1 MFKQLLYSSTVT
13 LLLTGCVHT
22 PNIPAPSVAE
32 RADSIQRVFETPE
45 PYTPRR
51 LDSLLVLE
59 FLKGH
64 PEFTTDSAGV
74 MDFYR
79 RREFQPAWFHGDS
92 LGEAAITFL
101 QLIGSIDTSGMK
113 VATDLH
119 ALSREVNALIERADT
134 LAWSDSLIAITDLS
148 LTARFFRVA
157 ETKYGG
163 FVQRDL
169 RELDWYI
176 PRRKKNYELL
186 LDSLVAGVTDL
197 SPIEPLHPQYRL
209 LKEQLRRHAAL
220 DTFSWPPLDVRLCD
234 GKHPEPPDSSGRA
247 LRERLFLLG
256 DLASNDGSNGLDSVL
271 RGGII
276 SAQQRFGMK
285 ETGMPDADLLAALN
299 VPIAERMRTIL
310 LNMERLRWMPQ
321 QPGPERIEVNIPEFR
336 LHVYEADTL
345 AWEMDVV
352 VGAEATHTV
361 IFNGLL
367 TQVVFAP
374 YWNIPQSIIRKE
386 ILPAV
391 KRSVGYLDRKRM
403 EVVMG
408 GKVVSARSI
417 KWDRYTNGVP
427 FTIRQRP
434 GPGNALGQVKFLFPN
449 QHSIYLHDTPS
460 KEKFAHRKRAFSH
473 GCIRLS
479 QPRRLAEYLLA
490 SDTLWNDERIS
501 KAMIGTTEQVIPI
514 ASAVPVTLTYFTAW
528 VDRAGRMQFRD
539 DVYGHDAHLS
549 SELFGTGQEQ
559 EDVTEAP

>member
-1 MFKQLLYSSTVT
+1 MLKQIPFVLAASILLI
-13 LLLTGCVHT
+13 GCDHL
-22 PNIPAPSVAE
+22 PNIPVPTVAQ
-32 RADSIQRVFETPE
+32 RADSIQRVFETPV

-51 LDSLLVLE
+51 LDSLLVLD

-64 PEFTTDSAGV
+64 PEFHADSGGV

-92 LGEAAITFL
+92 LGEAAMTFL
-101 QLIGSIDTSGMK
+101 QLIATIDTSGIRS
-113 VATDLH
+113 VADLH
-119 ALSREVNALIERADT
+119 TLASEVNALIDRADT
-134 LAWSDSLIAITDLS
+134 LQWTDSAIAITDLS

-176 PRRKKNYELL
+176 PRRKKNYEML

-209 LKEQLRRHAAL
+209 LKEQLKRYAAL
-220 DTFSWPPLDVRLCD
+220 DTLPWPPLDVRLCD
-234 GKHPEPPDSSGRA
+234 RKQPEPPDSSGMA

-256 DLASNDGSNGLDSVL
+256 DMAMNDGSNGLDSSL
-271 RGGII
+271 DAGIR
-276 SAQQRFGMK
+276 SAQHRFGLK
-285 ETGMPDADLLAALN
+285 ETGYPDAALLAALN
-299 VPIAERMRTIL
+299 VPIADRMRTL
-310 LNMERLRWMPQ
+310 LVNMERLRWMPP
-321 QPGPERIEVNIPEFR
+321 QPDPDRIEVNIPEFR
-336 LHVYEADTL
+336 LHVYEHDTL

-352 VGAEATHTV
+352 VGAEATRTV
-361 IFNGLL
+361 IFSGSL
-367 TQVVFAP
+367 TRVAFAP

-391 KRSVGYLDRKRM
+391 KRSAGYLDRKRM

-408 GKVVSARSI
+408 DKVVPARSVNW
-417 KWDRYTNGVP
+417 KRYSNGVP

-449 QHSIYLHDTPS
+449 QHSIYMHDTPS
-460 KEKFAHRKRAFSH
+460 KDKFAHDKRAFSH

-479 QPRRLAEYLLA
+479 EPRRLAVYLLA
-490 SDTLWNDERIS
+490 GDSTWTAEKIV
-501 KAMIGTTEQVIPI
+501 KAMKGDTEQIVQLTRPWPVI
-514 ASAVPVTLTYFTAW
+514 LEYFTAW
-528 VDRAGRMQFRD
+528 VDAKGRLQFRD
-539 DVYGHDAHLS
+539 DVYGHDEHLAM
-549 SELFGTGQEQ
+549 EMFGGANKY
-559 EDVTEAP
+559 DVTDVR